1 MVKSPVD
8 TFRIFCLE
16 EHLEISFR
24 ADPFSVIAA
33 PLELIKSTFLSQHD
47 SKNKSINNYPYLY
60 QIFLKKQI
68 LLWTWLSSYKRK
80 NIILSHIIFL
90 QILWQT
96 AKRSSYSFPW
106 WSHPP
111 VKRNICNHSMLFS
124 PGIYAF
130 GITPCTTV
138 LLGKGILQITK

>member
-1 MVKSPVD
+1 MVKSPVG

-60 QIFLKKQI
+60 QNFFKKQT

-96 AKRSSYSFPW
+96 AKRSSYSSLVESSTCKEKYLQALHAVLSW
-106 WSHPP
+106 Y
-111 VKRNICNHSMLFS
+111 ICLWYYTLYHS
-124 PGIYAF
+124 A
-130 GITPCTTV
+130 TW
-138 LLGKGILQITK
+138 